1 MRLDLMVGLRS
12 SRMTFMPFASLPR
25 TLALVAA
32 TSVLLAGCSDDKQK
46 AAPAA
51 PPPSVSVAKIESQD
65 IRQSA
70 RFVGQ
75 VAAIDKVDLMARV
88 KGFLEDK
95 AVADGSVVNKGDLLF
110 TIEKA
115 QYQAALTKAK
125 ADLASA
131 KADAALKAADEK
143 RDRDLR
149 DKGHLSEAAYEAT
162 LAQKQQAEASV
173 EAAQSSLQEAELN
186 LSYTDISAP
195 FDGQLGKTTYS
206 VGEVVGPGT
215 SSLGS
220 LISLA
225 PVYVNFSVS
234 ESQYLNA
241 VKTHGINPAD
251 ITPEESPDLRLV
263 LPNGQSYDE
272 KGKIVFID
280 NQVDTATGT
289 ISFRG
294 QFANKDIRLISGTYV
309 TVVLE
314 APKTETALVVP
325 QAAIQRDQEGA
336 FALAITPDKK
346 VEQRYVTLGQQEGTN
361 FVVSKGLKEG
371 DEVIVEGLQKVRPG
385 VVVNPVLA
393 SKPAEKS

>member
-1 MRLDLMVGLRS
+1 
-12 SRMTFMPFASLPR
+12 MTFLPFASFPR
-25 TLALVAA
+25 NFALVAA
-32 TSVLLAGCSDDKQK
+32 TSALLAACSDDSQK

-51 PPPSVSVAKIESQD
+51 PPPSVTVAKIASQD

-75 VAAIDKVDLMARV
+75 VAAIDQVDLMARV
-88 KGFLEDK
+88 KGFLEEK
-95 AVADGSVVNKGDLLF
+95 AVPDGSVVKKNDLLF

-206 VGEVVGPGT
+206 VGNLVGPT
-215 SSLGS
+215 TNSMDI
-220 LISLA
+220 LISLD

-234 ESQYLNA
+234 EAQYLNA

-251 ITPEESPDLRLV
+251 IQPDESPDLKLV
-263 LPNGQSYDE
+263 LPNGQDYNE
-272 KGKIVFID
+272 KGKIVFIY

-294 QFANKDIRLISGTYV
+294 QFDNKDIRLISGTYV

-336 FALAITPDKK
+336 FALAITSDKK
-346 VEQRYVTLGQQEGTN
+346 VEQRYVTLGQQEGTD

-371 DEVIVEGLQKVRPG
+371 DEVIIEGLQKVRPG

>member
-1 MRLDLMVGLRS
+1 
-12 SRMTFMPFASLPR
+12 MTFLPFASFPR
-25 TLALVAA
+25 NFALVAA
-32 TSVLLAGCSDDKQK
+32 TSALLSACSDDSQK

-51 PPPSVSVAKIESQD
+51 PPPSVTVAKIASQD

-75 VAAIDKVDLMARV
+75 VAAIDQVDLMARV
-88 KGFLEDK
+88 KGFLEEK
-95 AVADGSVVNKGDLLF
+95 AVPDGSVVKKNDLLF

-206 VGEVVGPGT
+206 VGEVVGPT
-215 SSLGS
+215 TNSLAS

-234 ESQYLNA
+234 EAQYLNA

-251 ITPEESPDLRLV
+251 IQPDESPDLKLV
-263 LPNGQSYDE
+263 LPNGQDYNE

-294 QFANKDIRLISGTYV
+294 QFDNKDIRLISGTYV

-336 FALAITPDKK
+336 FALAITSDKK
-346 VEQRYVTLGQQEGTN
+346 VEQRYVTLGQQEGTD

-371 DEVIVEGLQKVRPG
+371 DEVIIEGLQKVRPG

>member
-1 MRLDLMVGLRS
+1 
-12 SRMTFMPFASLPR
+12 MTFLPFASFPR
-25 TLALVAA
+25 NFALVAA
-32 TSVLLAGCSDDKQK
+32 TSALLAACSDDSQK

-51 PPPSVSVAKIESQD
+51 PPPSVTVAKIASQD

-75 VAAIDKVDLMARV
+75 VAAIDQVDLMARV
-88 KGFLEDK
+88 KGFLEEK
-95 AVADGSVVNKGDLLF
+95 AVPDGSVVKKNDLLF

-206 VGEVVGPGT
+206 VGEVVGPT
-215 SSLGS
+215 TNPLAS

-234 ESQYLNA
+234 EAQYLNA

-251 ITPEESPDLRLV
+251 IQPDESPDLKLV
-263 LPNGQSYDE
+263 LPNGQDYNE

-294 QFANKDIRLISGTYV
+294 QFDNKDIRLISGTYV

-336 FALAITPDKK
+336 FALAITSDKK
-346 VEQRYVTLGQQEGTN
+346 VEQRYVTLGQQEGTD

-371 DEVIVEGLQKVRPG
+371 DEVIIEGLQKVRPG

>member
-1 MRLDLMVGLRS
+1 
-12 SRMTFMPFASLPR
+12 MTFLRFASFPR
-25 TLALVAA
+25 SLAPVVIASA
-32 TSVLLAGCSDDKQK
+32 FLAGCSDDAQK
-46 AAPAA
+46 AAGPVA
-51 PPPSVSVAKIESQD
+51 PPPSVTVAKIVSQD

-88 KGFLEDK
+88 SGFLEQK
-95 AVADGSVVNKGDLLF
+95 TVADGSVVKKGDLLF

-115 QYQAALTKAK
+115 QYEAALAKAK

-131 KADAALKAADEK
+131 KADAALKSADEK

-162 LAQKQQAEASV
+162 LAQMQQAEAAV
-173 EAAQSSLQEAELN
+173 QGAQATLQDAELN

-206 VGEVVGPGT
+206 VGEVVGPST
-215 SSLGS
+215 SALGG

-234 ESQYLNA
+234 EAQYLNA
-241 VKTHGINPAD
+241 VKTHGLSPAD
-251 ITPEESPDLRLV
+251 INPEESPDLSLV
-263 LPNGQSYDE
+263 LPNGESYGE

-294 QFANKDIRLISGTYV
+294 QFNNKDIRLIAGTYV

-314 APKTETALVVP
+314 APKSESALVVP

-336 FALAITPDKK
+336 FALAITADKK
-346 VEQRYVTLGQQEGTN
+346 VEQRYVDLGQQVETN
-361 FVVSKGLKEG
+361 FVVTKGLKEG

-385 VVVNPVLA
+385 VEVNPVLA
-393 SKPAEKS
+393 SKPAEQS

>member
-1 MRLDLMVGLRS
+1 
-12 SRMTFMPFASLPR
+12 MTFLPFASFPR
-25 TLALVAA
+25 NFALVAA
-32 TSVLLAGCSDDKQK
+32 TSALLAACSDDSQK

-51 PPPSVSVAKIESQD
+51 PPPSVTVAKIASQD

-75 VAAIDKVDLMARV
+75 VTAIDQVDLMARV
-88 KGFLEDK
+88 KGFLEEK
-95 AVADGSVVNKGDLLF
+95 AVPDGSVVKKNDLLF

-206 VGEVVGPGT
+206 VGEVVGPT
-215 SSLGS
+215 TNSLAS

-234 ESQYLNA
+234 EAQYLNA

-251 ITPEESPDLRLV
+251 IQPDESPDLKLV
-263 LPNGQSYDE
+263 LPNGQDYNE

-294 QFANKDIRLISGTYV
+294 QFDNKDIRLISGTYV

-336 FALAITPDKK
+336 FALAITSDKK
-346 VEQRYVTLGQQEGTN
+346 VEQRYVTLGQQEGTD

-371 DEVIVEGLQKVRPG
+371 DEVIIEGLQKVRPG

>member
-1 MRLDLMVGLRS
+1 MTLLRFPS
-12 SRMTFMPFASLPR
+12 FPRSIALAAIAS
-25 TLALVAA
+25 VF
-32 TSVLLAGCSDDKQK
+32 LAGCSDDSKK
-46 AAPAA
+46 AAAPAA
-51 PPPSVSVAKIESQD
+51 PPPSVTVAKVVSQD

-75 VAAIDKVDLMARV
+75 VAAIDQVDLIARV
-88 KGFLEDK
+88 SGFLETK
-95 AVADGSVVNKGDLLF
+95 AVADGSVVKKGDLLF

-115 QYQAALTKAK
+115 QYEAALAKAK

-131 KADAALKAADEK
+131 QANAALKSADEK

-173 EAAQSSLQEAELN
+173 QSAQATVQDAELN

-195 FDGQLGKTTYS
+195 FAGQLGKTTYS
-206 VGEVVGPGT
+206 VGEVVGP
-215 SSLGS
+215 SANALGS

-234 ESQYLNA
+234 EAQYLNA

-251 ITPEESPDLRLV
+251 IKPDESPDLSLV
-263 LPNGQSYDE
+263 LPNGQNYDE

-294 QFANKDIRLISGTYV
+294 QFDNKDVRLIAGTYV
-309 TVVLE
+309 TIVLE
-314 APKTETALVVP
+314 APKSETALIVP
-325 QAAIQRDQEGA
+325 QAAIQRDQQGA
-336 FALAITPDKK
+336 FALAVTADKK
-346 VEQRYVTLGQQEGTN
+346 VEQRYVDLGQQVDTN
-361 FVVSKGLKEG
+361 FVVTKGLKDG

-385 VVVNPVLA
+385 VEVNPFLA
-393 SKPAEKS
+393 SKPAE